1 MLKPDIYLL
10 IENISMG
17 PGFDVIVKYL
27 CILFYLFLK
36 NSAGMVGNNLRT
48 EAQASQMQCHNFN
61 PWYYMGCSELG

>member
-36 NSAGMVGNNLRT
+36 K
-48 EAQASQMQCHNFN
+48 
-61 PWYYMGCSELG
+61 